1 MNRRFAKL
9 MKLLLAG
16 ILILVAASESGECG
30 EVVFTEGFEG
40 SDTMKEQRGVSKKSR
55 LENVFP
61 RLPNS
66 IEETP
71 GCYTLVSTSTSVS

>member
-1 MNRRFAKL
+1 
-9 MKLLLAG
+9 
-16 ILILVAASESGECG
+16 
-30 EVVFTEGFEG
+30 
-40 SDTMKEQRGVSKKSR
+40 MKEQRGVSKKSR

-71 GCYTLVSTSTSVS
+71 ECYTLVSTNTSVS